1 MTERYLHEILVKQSG
16 CSRRILVRD
25 RPIFKENWI
34 KIDLLIDCLLYRV
47 TIMVNKNEYNIIL
60 AATVAWWKLKTLMR
74 LSEAVHY

>member
-1 MTERYLHEILVKQSG
+1 MYDMTERYLHEILVKQSG

-25 RPIFKENWI
+25 RPIFQENWI

-60 AATVAWWKLKTLMR
+60 AATVAW
-74 LSEAVHY
+74 